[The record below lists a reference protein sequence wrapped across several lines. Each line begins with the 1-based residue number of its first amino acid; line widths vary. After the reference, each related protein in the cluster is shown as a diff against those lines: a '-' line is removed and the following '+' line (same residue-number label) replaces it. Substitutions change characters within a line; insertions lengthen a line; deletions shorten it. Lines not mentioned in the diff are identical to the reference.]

1 MRTHPALLAMLAMPT
16 LAACA
21 AEPESDEPIT
31 VFAGPTCGNGIF
43 DATEL
48 CVSNPG
54 AMILPTGAQVQTVL
68 GADVNADGL
77 RDVVAVTATRV
88 WVRYR
93 TATGFGNIMFLTT
106 AGADYRD
113 VIAGDFDADG
123 DLDLAA
129 ADAGTDRVIVW
140 RNNGGAFFPVWQ
152 MIPVGDEPIRILGA
166 RLDADA
172 RMDLVVLSVADDEAA
187 VLRATA
193 APFAAPVAYAVGDAG
208 DIALPDCDGDGR
220 RDLVYVNG
228 TGTATTLRA
237 RRNLHNAMLGG
248 PIVSALPLFDQ
259 TFGFLT
265 PFVLAAGDFDN
276 DGVGDAVVSASW
288 SRLAPATSDGDCT
301 FTPTYT
307 PATMN
312 FTWAWVRSRLRV
324 FDWNADG
331 DLDLGAPHGL
341 FGDGAPE
348 VYSIAWGDGTGRFPS
363 YHIESHPSDTVIPRD
378 LAFFDATAD
387 GRVDVLIAGGTG
399 VYLERRIP

>member
-1 MRTHPALLAMLAMPT
+1 MRISRSVLAVA

-21 AEPESDEPIT
+21 AEPVSDEPIT
-31 VFAGPTCGNGIF
+31 VFAGPTCGNGLF

-54 AMILPTGAQVQTVL
+54 AMVLATGAQVRTVL
-68 GADVNADGL
+68 GADVNADSH
-77 RDVVAVTATRV
+77 RDIVAVTAGHV
-88 WVRYR
+88 WVRYG
-93 TATGFGNIMFLTT
+93 TATGFGTWMSLST

-113 VIAGDFDADG
+113 VVAGDFDADG

-140 RNNGGAFFPVWQ
+140 RNTGGAFFPVWQ
-152 MIPVGDEPIRILGA
+152 LIPVGDEPIRILGA
-166 RLDADA
+166 RLDGDA
-172 RMDLVVLSVADDEAA
+172 RMDVVVLSAADDEVA

-193 APFAAPVAYAVGDAG
+193 APFAAPVTYDVGDAG

-220 RDLVYVNG
+220 RDLIYVNG
-228 TGTATTLRA
+228 TGTGTTLRA
-237 RRNLHNAMLGG
+237 RRNLMNAVLGG

-259 TFGFLT
+259 VFGYLT

-276 DGVGDAVVSASW
+276 DGIGDAVVSASW
-288 SRLAPATSDGDCT
+288 SRLASATSDGDCT

-307 PATMN
+307 PATMD
-312 FTWAWVRSRLRV
+312 FTWAWVRTRLRV

-331 DLDLGAPHGL
+331 DLDVGAPHGL
-341 FGDGAPE
+341 LGGAGNE
-348 VYSIAWGDGTGRFPS
+348 VYSIAYGDGTGGFPS
-363 YHIESHPSDTVIPRD
+363 YAIESHPPDTVIPQD

-387 GRVDVLIAGGTG
+387 GRIDVLVAGDTG